1 MIRHLTVE
9 VPPPRGGRPGS
20 RRAAA
25 VPPRPLRILAVSDE
39 PQSDLWGGIDR
50 ERFGRLDLLAS
61 CGDLP
66 PGYVSYLEGTLR
78 VPLAYV
84 IGNHDLDTAWRDE
97 SSRLLPARPR
107 GAHLVRVADFDLM
120 TLDWPGTDKV
130 RSAAQDRTAW
140 REAIGLWLTATLQR
154 RHPLV
159 VVSHV
164 APHEAGDSED
174 IYHRGFRAYR
184 WLAERLRPPLWLH
197 GHTTP
202 ASVPERVTHIGPTT
216 CVNVTGAYVIELRA
230 AGSEAIDVAGD
241 PDRGDEDAA
250 RANGTAA
257 VEQSDLGAVEGDR
270 GVGGHDGVA
279 RVATRQVD

>member
-1 MIRHLTVE
+1 VIRHLTVD
-9 VPPPRGGRPGS
+9 VPATPGGSPGS
-20 RRAAA
+20 RRAAP
-25 VPPRPLRILAVSDE
+25 VPHPLRILAVSDE
-39 PQSDLWGGIDR
+39 PQSELWGGIDR
-50 ERFGRLDLLAS
+50 ERFGRLDLLVS

-84 IGNHDLDTAWRDE
+84 IGNHDLDAAWRDE

-107 GAHLVRVADFDLM
+107 GAHLVRVGDVDLI
-120 TLDWPGTDKV
+120 TLDWPSTDKV
-130 RSAAQDRTAW
+130 RTAGQDRTAW
-140 REAIGLWLTATLQR
+140 REAIGLWLAATIQR
-154 RHPLV
+154 RRPLV

-164 APHEAGDSED
+164 APHEAGDSQD

-230 AGSEAIDVAGD
+230 TVSESIGVAWD
-241 PDRGDEDAA
+241 ADRGDEDAA
-250 RANGTAA
+250 GVGGSPAR
-257 VEQSDLGAVEGDR
+257 EQPDLGAMEGDR
-270 GVGGHDGVA
+270 GVRGNDRVA